1 MKKVVNSILIV
12 SALLV
17 LFLLFN
23 PYKKKASVGILLPT
37 DDISAHLDARV
48 GFLTAL
54 QNLPK
59 DVNFVDVNYTSDTL
73 ERSVEDATKK
83 GIRYFVADG
92 YSSDLAKIDDILER
106 THSIL
111 IETMVTNPKLLKK
124 AKYAFT
130 MAPTDDIQASA
141 IAAYIMN
148 MGYKNIVIVKD
159 NTNLDYV
166 NYLADEIIENLKNTT
181 KEKSV
186 FINEVKNV
194 EHSPDA
200 FVLIMSPDNA
210 VKVIEELKKKF
221 PTSAFIG
228 SDWTFHI
235 SLLDHISVAKGFVT
249 VGFVDPIYLESSLN
263 EEISSKYLSLT
274 PVGVLSFNALKVA
287 YVLAKERINYKD
299 AEKYLNSHT
308 FFGMGETF
316 TFNGVHATMPVYFY
330 KITSSGFKQT
340 WKFGGNK

>member
-1 MKKVVNSILIV
+1 MKKVVNSVLIV

-23 PYKKKASVGILLPT
+23 PYKEKASVGILLPT
-37 DDISAHLDARV
+37 DDISAHFDARV

-59 DVNFVDVNYTSDTL
+59 DVNFVDVDYTSDTL
-73 ERSVEDATKK
+73 EKSIGDATKK

-111 IETMVTNPKLLKK
+111 IEAMVTNPKMLKK
-124 AKYAFT
+124 VKYAFT
-130 MAPTDDIQASA
+130 MAPTDDIQANA
-141 IAAYIMN
+141 IAAYITN

-186 FINEVKNV
+186 FINEIKNV
-194 EHSPDA
+194 EHFPDA
-200 FVLIMSPDNA
+200 FVLITSPDNA
-210 VKVIEELKKKF
+210 VKVIEELKEKF

-228 SDWTFHI
+228 SDWTFHT
-235 SLLDHISVAKGFVT
+235 SLLDYLSVAKGFVT
-249 VGFVDPIYLESSLN
+249 VGFVDPLYLSSSLN
-263 EEISSKYLSLT
+263 EKISNKYLVLT
-274 PVGVLSFNALKVA
+274 PVGVLSYDALKVA
-287 YVLAKERINYKD
+287 YILAKGRISYKD
-299 AEKYLNSHT
+299 AEKYLNSHS

-316 TFNGVHATMPVYFY
+316 TFNGVHATTPVYFY
-330 KITSSGFKQT
+330 KITSSGFKLT
-340 WKFGGNK
+340 WKFGGNG